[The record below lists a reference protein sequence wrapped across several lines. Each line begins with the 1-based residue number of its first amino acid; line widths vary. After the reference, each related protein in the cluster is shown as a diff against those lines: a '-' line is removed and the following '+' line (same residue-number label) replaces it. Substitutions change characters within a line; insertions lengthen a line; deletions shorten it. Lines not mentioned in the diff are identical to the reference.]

1 MQWVILH
8 KNIPAM
14 LAAFTSKN
22 KVETNSQIP
31 FILKLPEAVLACLH
45 FQTKLPAKQAGRAN
59 SLLMYIVSSL
69 KLMPFL
75 FSLPMF

>member
-1 MQWVILH
+1 MG
-8 KNIPAM
+8 NIAQKYPCNARG
-14 LAAFTSKN
+14 LYIQKQSGN
-22 KVETNSQIP
+22 QQPNP

-45 FQTKLPAKQAGRAN
+45 FQTKLPAKQAGRVN